1 MKYLLDNSNLAES
14 YSGATTPLTYSFASR
29 VYREVYEV
37 FCGKMGV
44 SDGVIRRHQEEFSSL
59 LAFVGYHMYYNLR
72 SWYTLI
78 SFLPAYSINRRFF
91 DRMLGV
97 EPGSDD
103 GPPTKSLIRKYGI
116 DLPRVVFQALRIGW
130 SFFFMGLL
138 VRRFNRTFDEVY
150 AELESI
156 ELAQLDQ
163 EAVVDLYHS
172 VSQKLLALWWVPIA
186 NDFAVMVSTGL
197 STKALDAWATG
208 KDDSSPILHLRT
220 GGSLMSLDPG
230 RRLVQIVEAIKGDE
244 TVHELFRQPMAPA
257 DLHEALTGRLGHT
270 RPNRLIKEYLCRY
283 GARVPNELK
292 LESEALSERPEL
304 LTGMLQSLVQAESRT
319 TRYADRPASS
329 LVEFRDV
336 SPLKRF
342 VLKRLFSWAGRS
354 VGLREETRFRRALI
368 FGYARRLFL
377 ALGQRL
383 QALGVLDS
391 ASDVFFLTEDE
402 LFSIVAD
409 PSESRDFR
417 PTVTRRRSEMERWK
431 HVSMPRRM
439 ETDGPLD
446 RLAEEL
452 STRPAGREKSNGT
465 GTLRGTG
472 ASYGPRELVSGTALV
487 LPEFRPDASFKDKV
501 LVTRQTDP
509 GWTIVFPFVKALVVE
524 RGGILSHAAI
534 VAREFG
540 IPCIVG
546 VENATDLIA
555 DGTTVEVRPRQG
567 EIRVRSNIPH
577 VE

>member
-1 MKYLLDNSNLAES
+1 MKYVLDNSNLAES

-29 VYREVYEV
+29 MYREVYKV
-37 FCGKMGV
+37 FCRKMGV
-44 SDGVIRRHQEEFSSL
+44 SDSVIRRHQEEFSSL

-72 SWYTLI
+72 NWYTLI
-78 SFLPAYSINRRFF
+78 SFLPAYSVNRRFF
-91 DRMLGV
+91 DRMIGV
-97 EPGSDD
+97 DPGSDD
-103 GPPTKSLIRKYGI
+103 EPPTTSLIRRYGI
-116 DLPRVVFQALRIGW
+116 DLPRVVFQALRIGS
-130 SFFFMGLL
+130 SFFFMESL

-150 AELESI
+150 TELDAI
-156 ELAQLDQ
+156 ELARLDQ
-163 EAVVDLYHS
+163 EALVELYHN
-172 VSQKLLALWWVPIA
+172 VSERMLALWWVPIA

-197 STKALDAWATG
+197 GTKALDAWATS
-208 KDDSSPILHLRT
+208 KDDDSPIPYLRT

-230 RRLVQIVEAIKGDE
+230 RRLVQIVEAIQDDE
-244 TVHELFRQPMAPA
+244 PVHELFRRPMAPV
-257 DLHEALTGRLGHT
+257 DLYEALTNRLGHT
-270 RPNRLIKEYLCRY
+270 RSNRLIKEYLYRY

-292 LESEALSERPEL
+292 LESETLSERPEL
-304 LTGMLQSLVQAESRT
+304 LAELLQSLVQSESRT
-319 TRYADRPASS
+319 TSYANRPASS
-329 LVEFRDV
+329 LVEFRHLG
-336 SPLKRF
+336 PLKRI
-342 VLKRLFSWAGRS
+342 VLKRLLSWTGRS
-354 VGLREETRFRRALI
+354 IGLREETRFRRALI

-383 QALGVLDS
+383 RTLGVLDNP
-391 ASDVFFLTEDE
+391 SDVFFLTEDE
-402 LFSIVAD
+402 VFSIVAD
-409 PSESRDFR
+409 PSRTADVR
-417 PTVTRRRSEMERWK
+417 PTVTCRRSEMERWK
-431 HVSMPRRM
+431 HIDLPRRI

-446 RLAEEL
+446 ELMEEL
-452 STRPAGREKSNGT
+452 STSSVGREESNVT

-472 ASYGPRELVSGTALV
+472 ASYGSQELVSGTALV

-555 DGTTVEVRPRQG
+555 DGTTVEVRPRLG
-567 EIRVRSNIPH
+567 EVRISQATRP